1 LHGKKNIRKNSVY
14 ADQRKTAKKLNYK
27 NQEVRSKKDEVNN
40 NSLFLFLLS
49 SIIYKKMKTAY
60 IVKAYRTAVG
70 KAPKGVFRFKRPDE
84 LAAETIQFM
93 MNELP
98 DFDKRRIDDV
108 MVGNAMPEAEQGLNM
123 GRLIS
128 LMGLKIEDV
137 PGVTVNRYCASG
149 LETIG
154 MATAKIQSGMAD
166 CIIAGGAESM
176 SFIPMGGYKPTPDYA
191 VAKAGNEDY
200 YWGMGLTAEAVAQQY
215 NISREDQDEFAFN
228 SHMKA
233 LKAQSE
239 GKFDKQIVPITIE
252 QTFINEN
259 GKKETKSYIV
269 NKDEGPRAGTSVEVL
284 AGLRPVFAADG
295 SVTAGN
301 SSQMSDGA
309 AFVLIMSEEMV
320 KELNLTPIARLVN
333 FASAGV
339 EPRIMGIG
347 PVKAIPKALK
357 QAGLLLKDIDLI
369 ELNEAF
375 ASQSLAV
382 IRELG
387 LNPDIVNV
395 NGGAIAMGHPL
406 GCTGAKLSVQ
416 LFEEMKL
423 RGNKYGI
430 VSMCVGTGQGSA
442 GIYELL

>member
-1 LHGKKNIRKNSVY
+1 
-14 ADQRKTAKKLNYK
+14 
-27 NQEVRSKKDEVNN
+27 
-40 NSLFLFLLS
+40 
-49 SIIYKKMKTAY
+49 MKTAY

-98 DFDKRRIDDV
+98 DFDKKRIDDV
-108 MVGNAMPEAEQGLNM
+108 MVGNAMPEAEQGLNV

-128 LMGLKIEDV
+128 LMGLNIVDV
-137 PGVTVNRYCASG
+137 PGVTINRYCASG

-154 MATAKIQSGMAD
+154 MATAKIQAGMAD

-176 SFIPMGGYKPTPDYA
+176 SYIPMGGYKPTPDYQI
-191 VAKAGNEDY
+191 AKDGHEDY
-200 YWGMGLTAEAVAQQY
+200 YWGMGLTAEAVATQFKV
-215 NISREDQDEFAFN
+215 SRADQDEFALN
-228 SHMKA
+228 SHLKA
-233 LKAQSE
+233 LKAQAE
-239 GKFDKQIVPITIE
+239 GKFDKQIVPITID
-252 QTFINEN
+252 QVYIDEN
-259 GKKETKSYIV
+259 GKKATKSYIV
-269 NKDEGPRAGTSVEVL
+269 NKDEGPRTDTNIAAL
-284 AGLRPVFAADG
+284 NNLKPVFAVDG

-309 AFVLIMSEEMV
+309 AFVLIMSEDMV

-357 QAGLLLKDIDLI
+357 QAGLQLKDIDLI

-395 NGGAIAMGHPL
+395 NGGAIALGHPL

-416 LFEEMKL
+416 LFDEMQR
-423 RGNKYGI
+423 RGSKYGI